1 MVSCPLAMT
10 DGAATTLTSLLRNSP
25 SSSSEHWRSTLTT
38 TLAHL
43 TSRDPSQFWTSGQ
56 WMTERAGGSD
66 VTRATDTRAELGE
79 DGVYRLY
86 GNKFYTSAIDCRVS
100 LALAR
105 NGEALSLFLVNL
117 PKGKL
122 WESKTVIY
130 ILIRCFVHNDSEPQ
144 ISQFQCLMALLRW
157 RN

>member
-1 MVSCPLAMT
+1 MKLILFGGVSGMVSCPLAMT
-10 DGAATTLTSLLRNSP
+10 DGAATTLTTLLNK
-25 SSSSEHWRSTLTT
+25 SSSEQWRNTLTT
-38 TLAHL
+38 TLNHL

-66 VTRATDTRAELGE
+66 VTRATETRAHLEE

-105 NGEALSLFLVNL
+105 NGENLSLFLVHL

-122 WESKTVIY
+122 
-130 ILIRCFVHNDSEPQ
+130 LANHSET
-144 ISQFQCLMALLRW
+144 RV
-157 RN
+157 